1 MDCLW
6 GGMRTPPNEPS
17 PHTTF
22 DSGALDAL
30 PDTHL
35 VASVLGGSESAALAA
50 AEKVLDRAGGVLGL
64 SRLGFGELS
73 SVVGV
78 AGARRVASALVLG
91 RRALSPPP
99 PVTIDDASRVHAWAM
114 SRLAHLEHE
123 ELWLL
128 ALDGRNRLRAARCVA
143 RGGGHALSIRAG
155 DVLVCA
161 LRENARGFLLV
172 HNHPSGDPSPS
183 DADATFT
190 RTVAEA
196 AAIVGVPLLDHVV
209 VAGPRYASV
218 PFPVDGAATMAAL
231 VAGRPREASR
241 SRRPRV

>member
-1 MDCLW
+1 
-6 GGMRTPPNEPS
+6 MRTPSNEPTPKTEVDPGS
-17 PHTTF
+17 
-22 DSGALDAL
+22 LDAL
-30 PDTHL
+30 PDAL
-35 VASVLGGSESAALAA
+35 VLASVLGGSEGAAMAA
-50 AEKVLDRAGGVLGL
+50 AAKALERAGGVLGL
-64 SRLGFGELS
+64 ARLGFGELES
-73 SVVGV
+73 LLG
-78 AGARRVASALVLG
+78 AEGARRVANALVLG

-99 PVTIDDASRVHAWAM
+99 PVTIDDASRVHAWAS

-155 DVLVCA
+155 DVLACA

-190 RTVAEA
+190 RSVAEA

-209 VAGPRYASV
+209 VAGARYASV
-218 PFPVDGAATMAAL
+218 PFPAEGATSMATL
-231 VAGRPREASR
+231 VAARPRDGSPR
-241 SRRPRV
+241 RRRPRA

>member
-1 MDCLW
+1 
-6 GGMRTPPNEPS
+6 MRTISNEAIPKTAID
-17 PHTTF
+17 P
-22 DSGALDAL
+22 GALDVL
-30 PDTHL
+30 PDTHVL
-35 VASVLGGSESAALAA
+35 ASVLGGSEGAAMEAA
-50 AEKVLDRAGGVLGL
+50 AKGLERAGGVVGL
-64 SRLGFGELS
+64 ARLGFGELS
-73 SVVGV
+73 GLFG
-78 AGARRVASALVLG
+78 AEGARRVASSLVLG

-99 PVTIDDASRVHAWAM
+99 PVTIEDASRVHAWAM

-123 ELWLL
+123 ELWML

-155 DVLVCA
+155 DVLACA

-218 PFPVDGAATMAAL
+218 PFPADGEPRVATL
-231 VAGRPREASR
+231 VAARPREASSR
-241 SRRPRV
+241 RRRPRA